1 MEQIHIKPNTDAEG
15 KPLRVRL
22 DNPTEILPADGAV
35 VPLTPHIIRRIND
48 GSVLVVEQTRIQ
60 PRKPKE

>member
-1 MEQIHIKPNTDAEG
+1 MEQIQIKPNTDAEG

-22 DNPTEILPADGAV
+22 DNPSEFLPAEGAT

-48 GSVLVVEQTRIQ
+48 GSVLVIEQRPSTR
-60 PRKPKE
+60 KLKE